1 MPRRRTVSLTL
12 TTALAVG
19 ALGGTPVAQAYQ
31 PAQAQVVAT
40 APAAGTPSVLDGTI
54 EDLAQVGGLVVAG
67 GTFTSTVSE
76 DTGAT
81 VATPYAMAFDPA
93 TGKVSTTFRPAV
105 DGRVEVVRPG
115 PVAGTVYLGG
125 AFKAPAR
132 GLVLVN
138 VSDGSLVPGFAPS
151 LPGIVKTLARVGD
164 RLFVGGTFTT
174 TLGATTRTGLA
185 TINATS
191 GALDPFLTSSVAQNH
206 NWTPTS
212 PDTWA
217 KAPVGVTDLD
227 ITPDGRSMVAIGNFK
242 KVDGRDLDQMAMW
255 DLSGSQAV
263 LRDWRTTRL
272 VDACFYTRSDSW
284 VRDVDFSPDG
294 RYFVLATVGGYSATG
309 LCDTA
314 SRWETAASGQS
325 VQPTWVA
332 YTGGDSVMSIAATG
346 PAVYAGGHQR
356 WFNNPTLKDRAGAGA
371 VPRPGVAALDPTT
384 GLPLAWNPGRHPR
397 GVGVSALMATST
409 GLWMGGDTETLGTGA
424 TEVTRKRLAFFPL
437 AGGTTPSRTVPT
449 LPGGVYSGPVP
460 PAPTTTS
467 VLHRV
472 NAGGPAVMAMDRGPE
487 WGADQGPTS
496 AYRVDS
502 GSTVSPTTP
511 YSVPLAKVDSTV
523 PLSTTPLS
531 VFADERVDL
540 GAKGDLKEVQW
551 RLPVPAGKAVTVR
564 LYFASRSAAHA
575 AAGKRVF
582 DVRLDGVLKADDV
595 DVHAAVGGQTGTM
608 RSYPITSDGSV
619 DVQLT
624 HEVDHPAISAIE
636 VVATGVAATPLPS
649 GKVVGRTFNGTTAG
663 AAIATTS
670 TIDAN
675 GVRGA
680 VVIGG
685 HVFYGK
691 ADGNLYR
698 RTLSGQTWGAAT
710 LVDPYN
716 DPVWSPLATG
726 SHDKVT
732 GADILYRGVRTT
744 FQDDLRNVTSMFFD
758 PATGRL
764 YYTLYKQTGLYYRL
778 FSPDSGTVHAQRV
791 TVPGVVLPSDLIGAF
806 LDRGSLYYSR
816 SSVATL
822 TKVGFTG
829 SALTGTPVSIAAPP
843 SGDWRSRTLFL
854 GPTPS

>member
-1 MPRRRTVSLTL
+1 MPRRRTVSLAVTA
-12 TTALAVG
+12 ALALG
-19 ALGGTPVAQAYQ
+19 ALGGVPTASATQ
-31 PAQAQVVAT
+31 PAQSQVVAT

-54 EDLAQVGGLVVAG
+54 EDLAQVGGLMVAG

-93 TGKVSTTFRPAV
+93 TGDVSTTFRPAV

-115 PVAGTVYLGG
+115 PVPGTVYLGG
-125 AFKAPAR
+125 AFKQR
-132 GLVLVN
+132 LVLVH
-138 VSDGSLVPGFAPS
+138 VSDGSPVAGFTPPA
-151 LPGIVKTLARVGD
+151 LTGVVKALARVGD
-164 RLFVGGTFTT
+164 RLYVGGTFTVEGRT
-174 TLGATTRTGLA
+174 GLLTLGAATGA
-185 TINATS
+185 A
-191 GALDPFLTSSVAQNH
+191 DPFLASSVQQNH
-206 NWTPTS
+206 NWTEGSTGY
-212 PDTWA
+212 A

-227 ITPDGRSMVAIGNFK
+227 VSPDGRTLVAVGNFEI
-242 KVDGRDLDQMAMW
+242 VDGQLRDQMAVW
-255 DLSGSQAV
+255 DLSGTQAA
-263 LRDWRTTRL
+263 LRLDWRTTRL
-272 VDACFYTRSDSW
+272 GDACNYPKYDSW
-284 VRDVDFSPDG
+284 VRDVDFSPRGD
-294 RYFVLATVGGYSATG
+294 YFVLATVGGYSATG

-314 SRWETAASGQS
+314 SRWETADSGQS

-332 YTGGDSVMSIAATG
+332 YSGGDSVMSIAATG
-346 PAVYAGGHQR
+346 TAVYAGGHQR
-356 WFNNPTLKDRAGAGA
+356 WFNNQSGRNVAGPGA
-371 VPRPGVAALDPTT
+371 VPRPGVAALDPLT

-397 GVGVSALMATST
+397 GVGVSALVATST
-409 GLWMGGDTETLGTGA
+409 GLWMGSDTETLGTGA
-424 TEVTRKRLAFFPL
+424 TAVTRKRLAFFPL
-437 AGGTTPSRTVPT
+437 AGGTTPARTVPV
-449 LPGGVYSGPVP
+449 LPGGVDAGPVP

-487 WGADQGPTS
+487 WAADQGATS
-496 AYRVDS
+496 AYRADS
-502 GSTVSPTTP
+502 GSTVAPTTP
-511 YSVPLAKVDSTV
+511 YTVPLAKVDSTV
-523 PLSTTPLS
+523 PTSTTPLS

-564 LYFASRSAAHA
+564 LYFASRSPAHAAPGTRVFDVLVDGVVKADGLDVHA
-575 AAGKRVF
+575 AAG
-582 DVRLDGVLKADDV
+582 A
-595 DVHAAVGGQTGTM
+595 QTGTM
-608 RSYPITSDGSV
+608 RSYPVTSDGSV

-624 HEVDHPAISAIE
+624 HEVDHPAVSAIE
-636 VVATGVAATPLPS
+636 VVATGAAATPLPS
-649 GKVVGRTFNGTTAG
+649 GKVVARTFNGTTAG
-663 AAIATTS
+663 TATATTS

-698 RTLSGQTWGAAT
+698 RTLSGSTWGAAT

-716 DPVWSPLATG
+716 DPVWSPLSTG

-732 GADILYRGVRTT
+732 GADVLYRGVRTT
-744 FQDDLRNVTSMFFD
+744 FQDDLRNVTSMFYD
-758 PATGRL
+758 PATSRL

-778 FSPDSGTVHAQRV
+778 FSPDSGTVRAQRV

-816 SSVATL
+816 SSLATL

-843 SGDWRSRTLFL
+843 YGDWRSRTLFL
-854 GPTPS
+854 GPAPS